1 MGKPACR
8 LDERVPLFGR
18 TGWGN
23 CAETAAGFAGEDYI
37 LKTKCLLV
45 FYVPPAKRKCGLDRL
60 VRSAVRSDLRL
71 SAPNKQALPRD
82 GRR

>member
-23 CAETAAGFAGEDYI
+23 CAETAAGFAGEDYF

-45 FYVPPAKRKCGLDRL
+45 FYVPPAKRKCGVNRP
-60 VRSAVRSDLRL
+60 VRSFVGPDLGLAV
-71 SAPNKQALPRD
+71 PNKQALPRD